1 MKIIEIDINN
11 VIKVGNNLQ
20 LCLGYFDGLH
30 LGHLKLIKDAL
41 KHGPTGVMTFDIS
54 PHLYLKKV
62 PLYSTLTS
70 LADKADILEDL
81 GVKYLFVLRTN
92 DELIHLDKKAFIEKI
107 LLKLDPDKIYV
118 GQDYRFGYMGKGTPN
133 YLSKFIPTK
142 IEKLYIKEKKKIS
155 STYIINLIKEG
166 NVKEA
171 HKLLSRPYSLSGLV
185 VEGNKKGRDLGFPT
199 ANLDLDFPY
208 VLPKIGVYMGYCY
221 FMSRKRKAIVSVST
235 HPTFQELDKPIVE
248 VHIIGFDEN
257 IYGRFLKVEFINYIR
272 DVIKF
277 NSLDDLKIQLEKDK
291 DLAIKRLK

>member
-1 MKIIEIDINN
+1 M
-11 VIKVGNNLQ
+11 
-20 LCLGYFDGLH
+20 
-30 LGHLKLIKDAL
+30 
-41 KHGPTGVMTFDIS
+41 
-54 PHLYLKKV
+54 
-62 PLYSTLTS
+62 
-70 LADKADILEDL
+70 
-81 GVKYLFVLRTN
+81 
-92 DELIHLDKKAFIEKI
+92 
-107 LLKLDPDKIYV
+107 
-118 GQDYRFGYMGKGTPN
+118 
-133 YLSKFIPTK
+133 
-142 IEKLYIKEKKKIS
+142 
-155 STYIINLIKEG
+155 
-166 NVKEA
+166 
-171 HKLLSRPYSLSGLV
+171 
-185 VEGNKKGRDLGFPT
+185 EGNKKGRDLGFPT

>member
-11 VIKVGNNLQ
+11 VELINKDLQ

-30 LGHLKLIKDAL
+30 LGHLKLIKQAL

-54 PHLYLKKV
+54 PRLYLKKA

-70 LADKADILEDL
+70 LADKADILEDI

-92 DELIHLDKKAFIEKI
+92 DELIHLDRKDFIDKI
-107 LLKLDPDKIYV
+107 LLKLNPNKIYV
-118 GQDYRFGYMGKGTPN
+118 GEDYRFGYMGKGTPH
-133 YLSKFIPTK
+133 YLAKYISTK
-142 IEKLYIKEKKKIS
+142 VVKLYVKDKKKIS
-155 STYIINLIKEG
+155 SSYIINLIKEG

-171 HKLLSRPYSLSGLV
+171 SKLLSRPYSLSGLV
-185 VEGNKKGRDLGFPT
+185 VEGNKKGRDIGFPT

-221 FMSRKRKAIVSVST
+221 FMSRKRKAIISVST

-257 IYGRFLKVEFINYIR
+257 IYGRFLKIEFINFIR
-272 DVIKF
+272 DIFKF
-277 NSLDDLKIQLEKDK
+277 DSLDELRIQLEKDK
-291 DLAIKRLK
+291 NLAIKKLK

>member
-155 STYIINLIKEG
+155 SSYIINLIKEG

>member
-41 KHGPTGVMTFDIS
+41 KHGATGVMTFDIS

-142 IEKLYIKEKKKIS
+142 IEKLYIKGKKKIS

-277 NSLDDLKIQLEKDK
+277 DSLDDLKIQLEKDK

>member
-11 VIKVGNNLQ
+11 VEMVNKDLQ

-30 LGHLKLIKDAL
+30 LGHLRLIKEAI

-70 LADKADILEDL
+70 LADKADILEEL

-92 DELIHLDKKAFIEKI
+92 DELIHFDKKEFIDKI
-107 LLKLDPDKIYV
+107 LLKLNPNKIYV
-118 GQDYRFGYMGKGTPN
+118 GEDYRFGYMGKGTPH

-142 IEKLYIKEKKKIS
+142 VVKLYVKNNKKIS
-155 STYIINLIKEG
+155 SSYIIDLIKQG

-185 VEGNKKGRDLGFPT
+185 VEGNKKGQELGFPT

-208 VLPKIGVYMGYCY
+208 VLPKIGVYIGYSY
-221 FMSRKRKAIVSVST
+221 FMSRKRKAIISVST

-257 IYGRFLKVEFINYIR
+257 IYGRFLKVEFISYIR
-272 DVIKF
+272 DVVKYD
-277 NSLDDLKIQLEKDK
+277 SLDELKEQLEKDK
-291 DLAIKRLK
+291 NLAIKRLK

>member
-11 VIKVGNNLQ
+11 VTKVGSNLQ

>member
-107 LLKLDPDKIYV
+107 LLKLDPNKIYV

>member
-11 VIKVGNNLQ
+11 VTKVGSNLQ

-107 LLKLDPDKIYV
+107 LLKLEPNKIYV
-118 GQDYRFGYMGKGTPN
+118 GEDYRFGYMGKGTPN
-133 YLSKFIPTK
+133 YLSKYIPTK

-155 STYIINLIKEG
+155 SSYIINLIKEG

>member
-142 IEKLYIKEKKKIS
+142 IEKLYIKGKKKIS